1 MFKIGDKVRIIGGTH
16 YKKKQPVKWGYLKS
30 QTKTFCKIDFH
41 DFIQSKE
48 RGDAEDEVVV
58 KEIQVASKFLE
69 KVPDLVVEM
78 PTADDLVAVDKLQ
91 EDMDGNDLPEGGM
104 TYEVPDEDNITI
116 NIVEKE
122 ADEFDKEGMRKLDDE
137 EVWDGHDDEP
147 MTFEELNEEN
157 EANKAMVMNLQN
169 KINMLQDELS
179 GAIANAKG
187 SGLLE
192 ENMKLKQL
200 LKIYL

>member
-16 YKKKQPVKWGYLKS
+16 YKKKQPVKWGFLKS

-48 RGDAEDEVVV
+48 RGDAEDEVVI
-58 KEIQVASKFLE
+58 KEIQVAAKFLE
-69 KVPDLVVEM
+69 KVPDLIVEM

-91 EDMDGNDLPEGGM
+91 DMPDLI
-104 TYEVPDEDNITI
+104 PDEEDNIEM

-122 ADEFDKEGMRKLDDE
+122 AEDFDKEGMRKLDDE
-137 EVWDGHDDEP
+137 EVWDGDDDKP

>member
-69 KVPDLVVEM
+69 KVPDLIVEM

-91 EDMDGNDLPEGGM
+91 DMPDLI
-104 TYEVPDEDNITI
+104 PDEEDNIEM

-122 ADEFDKEGMRKLDDE
+122 AEDFDKEGMRILDDE
-137 EVWDGHDDEP
+137 EVWDGDDDKP
-147 MTFEELNEEN
+147 MTFEELNDEN
-157 EANKAMVMNLQN
+157 ELNKAMVINLQN

>member
-1 MFKIGDKVRIIGGTH
+1 MFKVGDKVRIIGGTH
-16 YKKKQPVKWGYLKS
+16 YKKKQPVKWGILKS

-48 RGDAEDEVVV
+48 RGDAEDEVVI
-58 KEIQVASKFLE
+58 KEIQVAAKFLE
-69 KVPDLVVEM
+69 KVPDLIVEM

-91 EDMDGNDLPEGGM
+91 DMPDLI
-104 TYEVPDEDNITI
+104 PDEEDNITM

-137 EVWDGHDDEP
+137 EVWDGDGDDP
-147 MTFEELNEEN
+147 PITFEELNNEN